1 MSKRKKRV
9 RPPFLGPRGAVA
21 TTTDPAAQTWYTLR
35 ASSQRGVVDLMLYG
49 EIGAWGISANQFAR
63 DLKAL
68 GDVSQINLHV
78 HSPGGDVFEG
88 MAMYNLLRNHP
99 ARVEGTVDGL
109 AASMGSVILM
119 AANVIRIP
127 ENAMIMVHRPWG
139 IQGGDAEEMRRYA
152 DLLDKVEDSLVAA
165 YTNKTGKTA
174 DEVKTLL
181 AAETWMTGAEAVELG
196 FADELV
202 GALEAFASLNS
213 QRMQEYTNM
222 PTAAQ
227 PMFGP
232 RGQTQPP
239 APVNQP
245 TPPVNQPTQPP
256 ANETVEQI
264 QARALAA
271 DATRR
276 TAITAAFAMFASVE
290 GSVALRDECLNDVGC
305 TVESANAKLLAHMG
319 KSTTPTGSQV
329 PGQHGHISNGNL
341 VGDSVRAA
349 LAGRIGHAANEADN
363 AYNHMSLR
371 ELARASLNDRGILT
385 ASLNPMQMVG
395 LAFTHDTSDF
405 GNILIDTA
413 AVSVLAGWDEAPE
426 TFDQW
431 TRRGRLSD
439 FRVAKRVGMGAF
451 PSLREV
457 RPGAEYQYITTGD
470 RGETI
475 SLATYGELFSIT
487 RQAIINDDLDLLS
500 TIPYNMGL
508 AARGTIGDLVYAVL
522 TTNAKMS
529 DGKALFDATRKNLF
543 TGAGSALSIEA
554 MIAAKNAM
562 ALQKSQVEGGKPRT
576 LNIRPAFLL
585 CPVALED
592 KAKQLIRSASVPGA
606 DVNAGVDN
614 PIRNFA
620 EVIAEPRLDDDNAKS
635 WYLAAAQGRDTI
647 EVSYLDGVD
656 KPYMEQQ
663 EGFTVDG
670 VATKVRIDA
679 GVAALDSRGLNKSV
693 GA

>member
-1 MSKRKKRV
+1 
-9 RPPFLGPRGAVA
+9 VA
-21 TTTDPAAQTWYTLR
+21 TTAETAASQTWYTLR

-119 AANVIRIP
+119 ASNVIRIP
-127 ENAMIMVHRPWG
+127 ENAMIMVHKPWG
-139 IQGGDAEEMRRYA
+139 IQGGDADEMRRYA

-174 DEVKTLL
+174 DEVKELL
-181 AAETWMTGAEAVELG
+181 SAETWMTGAEAVELG

-202 GALEAFASLNS
+202 GALDAFAALNS

-227 PMFGP
+227 PMFAP

-256 ANETVEQI
+256 ANETPAQI
-264 QARALAA
+264 EARVLQAEAN
-271 DATRR
+271 RR
-276 TAITAAFAMFASVE
+276 TSITAAFAMFPTVE
-290 GSVALRDECLNDVGC
+290 GAAALRDECLNDTNC
-305 TVESANAKLLAHMG
+305 SVESANAKLLAHMG
-319 KSTTPTGSQV
+319 KSTTPTGSQA

-349 LAGRIGHAANEADN
+349 LAGRVGQAENEADN
-363 AYNHMSLR
+363 AYNHMSLK
-371 ELARASLNDRGILT
+371 ELARASLTDRGLLV

-395 LAFTHDTSDF
+395 MAFTHDASDF
-405 GNILIDTA
+405 GNILIDIA
-413 AVSVLAGWDEAPE
+413 GASVLAGWDEAPE
-426 TFDQW
+426 TFHLW
-431 TRRGRLSD
+431 TKRGRLSD
-439 FRVAKRVGMGAF
+439 FRTAKRVGMGSF

-457 RPGAEYQYITTGD
+457 RPGAEYKYITTGD

-487 RQAIINDDLDLLS
+487 RQAIINDDLDMLS
-500 TIPYNMGL
+500 SVPYNMGL

-522 TTNAKMS
+522 VDNKPMS
-529 DGKALFDATRKNLF
+529 DKKALFHVDRKNLF
-543 TGAGSALSIEA
+543 TGAGSALSIES

-562 ALQKSQVEGGKPRT
+562 ATQKAQVEGGKART

-592 KAKQLIRSASVPGA
+592 RAKQLIRSASVPGA

-620 EVIAEPRLDDDNAKS
+620 EVIAEPRLDDDSAKT

-663 EGFTVDG
+663 EGFGVDG

>member
-1 MSKRKKRV
+1 MNKRNNRANLPV
-9 RPPFLGPRGAVA
+9 LGPRAAVA
-21 TTTDPAAQTWYTLR
+21 TTADPAAQTWYTLR

-119 AANVIRIP
+119 AADVIRIP
-127 ENAMIMVHRPWG
+127 ENAMIMVHKPWG
-139 IQGGDAEEMRRYA
+139 IQGGDADEMRRYA

-174 DEVKTLL
+174 DEIKALL
-181 AAETWMTGAEAVELG
+181 SAETWMTGAEAVELG

-202 GALEAFASLNS
+202 GALEAFAALNS

-227 PMFGP
+227 PMFLP

-245 TPPVNQPTQPP
+245 TLPVNQPTQPP
-256 ANETVEQI
+256 ANETTAQI
-264 QARALAA
+264 EARVLQAET
-271 DATRR
+271 TRR
-276 TAITAAFAMFASVE
+276 SGITAAFAMFPTIE
-290 GSVALRDECLNDVGC
+290 GGAALRDECLNDTNC

-341 VGDSVRAA
+341 VGDSVRASLQA
-349 LAGRIGHAANEADN
+349 RLGLAELQADN
-363 AYNHMSLR
+363 AYNHMALR
-371 ELARASLNDRGILT
+371 ELARASLVDRGIGV
-385 ASLNPMQMVG
+385 ASHNLMTMVG
-395 LAFTHDTSDF
+395 MAFTHDASDF
-405 GNILIDTA
+405 GNIMLDTA
-413 AVSVLAGWDEAPE
+413 HLSLLAGWEQSEE
-426 TFDQW
+426 TYHLW
-431 TRRGRLSD
+431 TRRGILTD
-439 FRVAKRVGMGAF
+439 FKPSKRVAMGSFNA
-451 PSLREV
+451 LREV
-457 RPGAEYQYITTGD
+457 RPGAEYKYVTTGD

-475 SLATYGELFSIT
+475 ALATYGEMFSIT
-487 RQAIINDDLDLLS
+487 RQAIVNDDLDQLS
-500 TIPYNMGL
+500 TIPFKMGQ
-508 AARGTIGDLVYAVL
+508 AARATIGDLVYSIL
-522 TTNAKMS
+522 TKNLKLS
-529 DGKALFDATRKNLF
+529 DNKALFDASRNNLF
-543 TGAGSALSIEA
+543 TGAESKLSIPA
-554 MIAAKNAM
+554 MSRAKSAM
-562 ALQKSQVEGGKPRT
+562 ATQKADGGKGRT
-576 LNIRPAFLL
+576 LNVRPAFVLV
-585 CPVALED
+585 PVALED
-592 KAKQLIRSASVPGA
+592 TANQLINSTSVPGS
-606 DVNAGVDN
+606 DVNAGIIN
-614 PIRNFA
+614 PLKGFA
-620 EVIAEPRLDDDNAKS
+620 QVIAEPRLDDAS
-635 WYLAAAQGRDTI
+635 TTAWYMASKQGTDTV
-647 EVSYLDGVD
+647 EVAYLNGQDS
-656 KPYMEQQ
+656 PYLEQQ

-670 VATKVRIDA
+670 VATKCRIDA
-679 GVAALDSRGLNKSV
+679 GVAPLDSIGLNKSA

>member
-1 MSKRKKRV
+1 M
-9 RPPFLGPRGAVA
+9 LGPRAAVA
-21 TTTDPAAQTWYTLR
+21 TATEPAAQTWYTLR

-68 GDVSQINLHV
+68 GDVTQINLHV

-88 MAMYNLLRNHP
+88 MAMYNLLRQHP

-119 AANVIRIP
+119 AADVIRIP
-127 ENAMIMVHRPWG
+127 ENAMIMVHKPWG
-139 IQGGDAEEMRRYA
+139 IQGGDADEMRRYA

-202 GALEAFASLNS
+202 GALEAFAALNS

-245 TPPVNQPTQPP
+245 APPVNQPAPP

-264 QARALAA
+264 QARVLQAE
-271 DATRR
+271 ATRR
-276 TAITAAFAMFASVE
+276 TGITAAFAMFPNIE
-290 GSVALRDECLNDVGC
+290 GGDTLRDECLNDVGC
-305 TVESANAKLLAHMG
+305 TVESANAKLLAHIG
-319 KSTTPTGSQV
+319 KATTPTGSQV
-329 PGQHGHISNGNL
+329 PGQHGHVSNGNL

-349 LAGRIGHAANEADN
+349 LAGRVGHAANEADN

-500 TIPYNMGL
+500 SIPYNMGL

-543 TGAGSALSIEA
+543 TGVNSALSIEA

-562 ALQKSQVEGGKPRT
+562 ALQKSQVEGGKART

>member
-1 MSKRKKRV
+1 M
-9 RPPFLGPRGAVA
+9 LGPRGAMSKA
-21 TTTDPAAQTWYTLR
+21 TDSGAETWYTLR

-127 ENAMIMVHRPWG
+127 ENAMIMVHKPWG
-139 IQGGDAEEMRRYA
+139 IQGGDADEMRRYA

-174 DEVKTLL
+174 DEVKVLL

-202 GALEAFASLNS
+202 GALEAFAALNS
-213 QRMQEYTNM
+213 QRMQEFTNM

-227 PMFGP
+227 PMFTP

-245 TPPVNQPTQPP
+245 AQPP
-256 ANETVEQI
+256 ANETPAQI
-264 QARALAA
+264 EARVLQNEAS
-271 DATRR
+271 RR
-276 TAITAAFAMFASVE
+276 TGINAAFAMFATWE
-290 GSVALRDECLNDVGC
+290 GSAALRDECLNDTNC

-319 KSTTPTGSQV
+319 KATTPTGSQA

-349 LAGRIGHAANEADN
+349 LTGRIGRAENEADN
-363 AYNHMSLR
+363 AYNHMSLK
-371 ELARASLNDRGILT
+371 ELARASLTDRGILVS
-385 ASLNPMQMVG
+385 SLNPMQMVG
-395 LAFTHDTSDF
+395 MAFTHDTSDF
-405 GNILIDTA
+405 GNILIDIA
-413 AVSVLAGWDEAPE
+413 GASVLAGWDEAPE
-426 TFDQW
+426 TFHLW
-431 TRRGRLSD
+431 TKRGRLSD
-439 FRVAKRVGMGAF
+439 FRTAKRVGMGSF

-457 RPGAEYQYITTGD
+457 RPGAEYKYITTGD

-475 SLATYGELFSIT
+475 NLATYGELFSIT
-487 RQAIINDDLDLLS
+487 RQAIINDDLDVLS
-500 TIPYNMGL
+500 SVPYNMGL
-508 AARGTIGDLVYAVL
+508 AARGTVGDLVYAVL
-522 TTNAKMS
+522 VDNKPMS
-529 DGKALFDATRKNLF
+529 DKKNLFDASRKNLF
-543 TGAGSALSIEA
+543 TGGGSALSIES

-562 ALQKSQVEGGKPRT
+562 ATQKAQVEGGKART

-620 EVIAEPRLDDDNAKS
+620 DVIAEPRLDDDSAKS

-663 EGFTVDG
+663 EGFSVDG

-679 GVAALDSRGLNKSV
+679 GVAPLDHRGLNKSV

>member
-1 MSKRKKRV
+1 
-9 RPPFLGPRGAVA
+9 VA

-88 MAMYNLLRNHP
+88 MAMYNLLKNHP

-119 AANVIRIP
+119 ASDVIRIP
-127 ENAMIMVHRPWG
+127 ENAMIMVHKPWG
-139 IQGGDAEEMRRYA
+139 IQGGDADEMRRYA

-174 DEVKTLL
+174 DEVKSLL

-202 GALEAFASLNS
+202 GALEAFAALNS
-213 QRMQEYTNM
+213 QRMQEFTNM

-245 TPPVNQPTQPP
+245 APPVNQLP
-256 ANETVEQI
+256 ANETPEQI
-264 QARALAA
+264 QARVLLA

-276 TAITAAFAMFASVE
+276 TAITAAFAMFATLE
-290 GSVALRDECLNDVGC
+290 GSATLRDECLNDTSC

-319 KSTTPTGSQV
+319 KATTPTGSQA
-329 PGQHGHISNGNL
+329 PGQHGHISNGNI
-341 VGDSVRAA
+341 VGDSVRAS
-349 LAGRIGHAANEADN
+349 LAGRVGHAANEADN

-451 PSLREV
+451 PALREV
-457 RPGAEYQYITTGD
+457 RPGADYKYITTGD

-500 TIPYNMGL
+500 AIPYNMGL
-508 AARGTIGDLVYAVL
+508 AARGTVGDLVYAVL
-522 TTNAKMS
+522 TTNAQMS
-529 DGKALFDATRKNLF
+529 DKKALFDASRKNLF

-562 ALQKSQVEGGKPRT
+562 ALQKSQVEGGKGRT

-606 DVNAGVDN
+606 DVNAGIDN

-620 EVIAEPRLDDDNAKS
+620 EVIAEPRLDDDSAKS

>member
-1 MSKRKKRV
+1 
-9 RPPFLGPRGAVA
+9 
-21 TTTDPAAQTWYTLR
+21 
-35 ASSQRGVVDLMLYG
+35 MLYG

-127 ENAMIMVHRPWG
+127 ENAMIMVHKPWG
-139 IQGGDAEEMRRYA
+139 IQGGDADEMRRYA

-174 DEVKTLL
+174 DEVKALL
-181 AAETWMTGAEAVELG
+181 SAETWMTGAEAVELG

-202 GALEAFASLNS
+202 GALEAFAALNS

-227 PMFGP
+227 PMFAP
-232 RGQTQPP
+232 RGQTPPP

-245 TPPVNQPTQPP
+245 TPPVNQPP
-256 ANETVEQI
+256 ANETPAQI
-264 QARALAA
+264 EARVLQNE
-271 DATRR
+271 ATRR
-276 TAITAAFAMFASVE
+276 AGITAAFAMFPTVE
-290 GSVALRDECLNDVGC
+290 GGAALRDECLNDTNC
-305 TVESANAKLLAHMG
+305 TLETANARLLAHMG
-319 KSTTPTGSQV
+319 KATTPTGSQA

-349 LAGRIGHAANEADN
+349 LAGRVGHAANEADN

-371 ELARASLNDRGILT
+371 ELARASLHDRGILT

-413 AVSVLAGWDEAPE
+413 AVSVLAGWDDAPE

-457 RPGAEYQYITTGD
+457 RPGAEYKYVTTGD

-487 RQAIINDDLDLLS
+487 RQAIINDDLDLLG

-529 DGKALFDATRKNLF
+529 DQKALFDASRKNLF
-543 TGAGSALSIEA
+543 TGAASALSIEA
-554 MIAAKNAM
+554 MITAKNAM
-562 ALQKSQVEGGKPRT
+562 ALQKSQVEGGKGRT

-620 EVIAEPRLDDDNAKS
+620 EVIAEPRLDDDSAKS

-656 KPYMEQQ
+656 RPYMEQQ